1 MSYIIAIVVYI
12 LAMLVIGFVSYR
24 KEGERGYFLAGGR
37 LGPWLVS
44 VSFFATYFSTS
55 ALLGGGGSGYIFGF
69 GWSAYLTMFHVLF
82 AVLSWIVVAPKL
94 KEFVEE
100 KGILTIPEFFRV
112 RYDSKALQVISSLVV
127 IVFFSFYM
135 ISIYKGASNLLQV
148 MMGIPYKYGVFLVA
162 IPVILYTSIGGFRAV
177 VLTDFV
183 QGMILLFGALS
194 LFGALVYKMGGLS
207 AGLEALSKITLP
219 GGVSG
224 KALMTLGGYGP
235 PPIVKSGMMVPFL
248 LSLTFAIS
256 IAQLSSPQLIIR
268 FYAARDKEVIRKGM
282 LLTPI
287 LIGLFAVT
295 VFSIGPFAHLFVQ
308 GVKDP
313 DLVIPMLAQKIFP
326 EAFASLILVAALAA
340 AMSTI
345 NSNLMVLASSLV
357 KDILGSKSVKF
368 ARISVIFL
376 GLISPILA
384 LNPPGIIVTI
394 IGSAFSV
401 ITSTFLVP
409 LLAGLYSKNPSR
421 LGAVF
426 SMVGAVATC
435 MIWEA
440 FFYRKFFIYSVVPGL
455 IVSFVCYYVG
465 ALIASPV
472 EKEKEA
478 GSPTST

>member
-1 MSYIIAIVVYI
+1 MSYIIALVIYT
-12 LAMLVIGFVSYR
+12 LAMLIIGFVSYR
-24 KEGERGYFLAGGR
+24 KEGEKGYFLAGGK

-44 VSFFATYFSTS
+44 LSFFATYFSTS

-82 AVLSWIVVAPKL
+82 AVLSWVVVAPKL

-100 KGILTIPEFFRV
+100 KGILTIPEFFLV
-112 RYDSKALQVISSLVV
+112 RYNSRALQVISSL
-127 IVFFSFYM
+127 IVLIFFCFYM
-135 ISIYKGASNLLQV
+135 ISIYKGSSNLLQV
-148 MMGIPYKYGVFLVA
+148 MMGIPYEYGIFLVA

-177 VLTDFV
+177 VLTDFI
-183 QGMILLFGALS
+183 QGIILLFGALS
-194 LFGALVYKMGGLS
+194 LFGALVYKMGGIS

-219 GGVSG
+219 GGISG
-224 KALMTLGGYGP
+224 KALMRLGEYGP
-235 PPIVKSGMMVPFL
+235 PPIVKSGMMIPFL

-256 IAQLSSPQLIIR
+256 VAQLSSPQLIIR
-268 FYAARDKEVIRKGM
+268 FYAAKDKEVIRKGM

-287 LIGLFAVT
+287 LIGLFAIT

-313 DLVIPMLAQKIFP
+313 DLVVPMLTQKLFS
-326 EAFASLILVAALAA
+326 ESFASIILVAALAA

-357 KDILGSKSVKF
+357 KDILGSRNVKL
-368 ARISVIFL
+368 ARISVIVL

-409 LLAGLYSKNPSR
+409 LLAGLYSKNPSKT
-421 LGAVF
+421 GALF
-426 SMVGAVATC
+426 SMVSAVITC

-440 FFYRKFFIYSVVPGL
+440 FFYRRLFIYSVVPGL
-455 IVSFVCYYVG
+455 IISTIFYYIG
-465 ALIASPV
+465 ALVSSPAK
-472 EKEKEA
+472 KEI
-478 GSPTST
+478 TSSTSS